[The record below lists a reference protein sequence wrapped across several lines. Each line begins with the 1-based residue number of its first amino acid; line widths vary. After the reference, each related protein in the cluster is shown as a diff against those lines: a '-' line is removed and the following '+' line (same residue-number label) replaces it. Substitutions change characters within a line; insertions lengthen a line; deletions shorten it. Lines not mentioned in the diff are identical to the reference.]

1 MNNEPIIVER
11 QFNSPSSRM
20 WNALTDKNEMKS
32 WYLDLQEFR
41 PEEGFKFSFTDGPS
55 PEKQFV
61 HLCEVTEVIPGK
73 KLSYSWVYEGYS
85 GYSVVTF
92 ELFEQ
97 GDKTL
102 LKLTHDGVGTFPAD
116 NEDFA
121 RNNFVEGWNEI
132 INQSLNNYLE
142 KNN

>member
-1 MNNEPIIVER
+1 MDNEPIIVEK
-11 QFNSPSSRM
+11 QFNAPTSRV
-20 WNALTDKNEMKS
+20 WKALTDKNEMKS
-32 WYLDLQEFR
+32 WYFDLPEFR
-41 PEEGFKFSFTDGPS
+41 PEKGFKFTFTGGPS
-55 PEKQFV
+55 PEKQYV
-61 HLCEVTEVIPGK
+61 HLCEVTEAIPGK
-73 KLSYSWVYEGYS
+73 KISYSWAYEGYS

-121 RNNFVEGWNEI
+121 RKNFVEGWNEI
-132 INQSLNNYLE
+132 INQNLNNYLE
-142 KNN
+142 KFE